1 MHGNQWASN
10 QYPHSLIQTDQWWLN
25 GRTSCINDAQIW
37 HPNDA
42 CGCRILST
50 QWPDSG
56 QPHWPCCCWLY
67 PHVRRTTHVQRL
79 WGCWASFLFNRSVG
93 MKRLPIWIS
102 QRTERWRTWLNTW
115 KPKSTDTVC
124 CGPTRMRSKQS
135 GEQTISYRADFVL
148 TSIRNGY
155 SFYPAILCV

>member
-1 MHGNQWASN
+1 
-10 QYPHSLIQTDQWWLN
+10 
-25 GRTSCINDAQIW
+25 
-37 HPNDA
+37 
-42 CGCRILST
+42 
-50 QWPDSG
+50 
-56 QPHWPCCCWLY
+56 
-67 PHVRRTTHVQRL
+67 
-79 WGCWASFLFNRSVG
+79 

-155 SFYPAILCV
+155 SFLPCNIMCIGRMRIRPECEICERSILICGCKFSAFEPAVWLLFCIAVSWPEFWIHNQYLVVRTVDTPNADDYVNLIQSTLHLMCS